1 MLHTL
6 ARTLRIAAVGL
17 ALAGSAVW
25 ADTAAPLNT
34 TADGIAMDGFDVVA
48 YFTDNAP
55 AKGKPEFAVE
65 HAGAKWLFATQAH
78 ADAFKANP
86 EAYSPQSNGWCSY
99 AVSEGY
105 AADVD
110 FVNGWAVI
118 DKALYLN
125 WNQEVRDTFLAEQ
138 AKRVPAAKANWP
150 TVSAGVADGS
160 VEIYRHAGDPSVKI
174 VHPQP
179 LN

>member
-1 MLHTL
+1 MLNIVT
-6 ARTLRIAAVGL
+6 RTLRIAAVGL
-17 ALAGSAVW
+17 ALAAAPLW
-25 ADTAAPLNT
+25 AETSAPLNT

-65 HAGAKWLFATQAH
+65 QDGATWLFASQAH

-86 EAYSPQSNGWCSY
+86 AAYSPKSNGWCSH

-105 AADVD
+105 AAEVD
-110 FVNGWAVI
+110 FVQGWTII
-118 DKALYLN
+118 DNALYLN
-125 WNQEVRDTFLAEQ
+125 WDKSVRDVFVAEKD
-138 AKRVPAAKANWP
+138 KRVPASATNWP
-150 TVSAGVADGS
+150 TVSGKLADGS
-160 VEIYRHAGDPSVKI
+160 LKPETHANNGVSI
-174 VHPQP
+174 AHPQP